1 MKIAK
6 VLLKVTH
13 LKSLKTLMYQG
24 FKALFIL
31 FLLLLLLKIYINKK
45 IIYIKTLLG
54 AFIPKT
60 GNKNNKSG
68 SNPCGSRAEA
78 CYFLVTHGDF
88 RRFSVTV

>member
-24 FKALFIL
+24 LKVLFIL

-45 IIYIKTLLG
+45 IIYIKVL
-54 AFIPKT
+54 I
-60 GNKNNKSG
+60 
-68 SNPCGSRAEA
+68 R
-78 CYFLVTHGDF
+78 
-88 RRFSVTV
+88 SVYTQNG

>member
-13 LKSLKTLMYQG
+13 LKSLETLMYQG

-45 IIYIKTLLG
+45 IIYIYKYLLG
-54 AFIPKT
+54 AFIAKT
-60 GNKNNKSG
+60 GNKNNKSA
-68 SNPCGSRAEA
+68 SIPCGSKAEA
-78 CYFLVTHGDF
+78 CY
-88 RRFSVTV
+88 